1 MLSPALP
8 SAAMTYTR
16 AELEAMAGELHMDGG
31 FGGINP
37 TIDQLVELFE
47 RGGDGP
53 VQMINLLKFKP
64 RAEYPPGTEDLGG
77 TGEEAY
83 QRYGINTLPHV
94 TSRGGRLTLLA
105 VADSIVLGDMG
116 HDDWDQ
122 VAIMEY
128 PTRDA
133 FIDMGRDPDYQAGT
147 VHRTAGL
154 ERSAIIAVTPIIDA
168 SAPPQP

>member
-1 MLSPALP
+1 M
-8 SAAMTYTR
+8 
-16 AELEAMAGELHMDGG
+16 
-31 FGGINP
+31 
-37 TIDQLVELFE
+37 
-47 RGGDGP
+47 
-53 VQMINLLKFKP
+53 
-64 RAEYPPGTEDLGG
+64 
-77 TGEEAY
+77 
-83 QRYGINTLPHV
+83 

-122 VAIMEY
+122 VAISGV

-154 ERSAIIAVTPIIDA
+154 ERSAIIAVTPVIDA
-168 SAPPQP
+168 SAPPTP